1 MRGLTTGDTHIIRV
15 TTVRAGLDLIIPLE
29 IDLDDDPDNDD
40 QIRLRQLNGA
50 YDIVV
55 TADSKQ
61 VREHEENPLALY
73 RFRDVPP
80 GKYEVSVNVGGH
92 WRPVIVGLEVT
103 SDSVLH
109 GGKKYE
115 SKEDGAEFG
124 NPEDPP
130 VAQEDA
136 DTDEGVPCTH

>member
-1 MRGLTTGDTHIIRV
+1 MFDDSDDPGIMLIPKKWEMRGLTTGDAHIIRV

-73 RFRDVPP
+73 RFRDVPAGEYDAAVKVNAHRP
-80 GKYEVSVNVGGH
+80 PVNVRLEVSYD
-92 WRPVIVGLEVT
+92 R
-103 SDSVLH
+103 
-109 GGKKYE
+109 
-115 SKEDGAEFG
+115 
-124 NPEDPP
+124 
-130 VAQEDA
+130 
-136 DTDEGVPCTH
+136 